1 MQGKM
6 IIICDFSFRR
16 RVGKFILLS
25 GFLGF
30 CLFSGKSGFFRLA
43 LLFGKS
49 FLFGTLLGF
58 QSFGFRLASC
68 FRFRIRH
75 GCFLDRYRQA
85 HSDKVSLCRMVA
97 GNEVFFLDFRTD
109 NQFGFH
115 TVGTD
120 LRRGKVLGFTAQRV
134 AVAVNQQRQ
143 PAVKNVRSVAL
154 DAFQQTG
161 KFRVIAIP
169 RHVEHV
175 LLRNEPEGVG
185 RVCFLL
191 RNDRKSYRHQPQKQ
205 GEKSDFSAHI
215 NLNLLSLSSPKVI
228 NAIQRPKYYKNFFC

>member
-1 MQGKM
+1 M
-6 IIICDFSFRR
+6 IISCDFGFRR
-16 RVGKFILLS
+16 RVGKCILLS

-43 LLFGKS
+43 LLFGKP
-49 FLFGTLLGF
+49 FLLGTLLGC

-97 GNEVFFLDFRTD
+97 GDKVFFLDFRTD

>member
-1 MQGKM
+1 
-6 IIICDFSFRR
+6 
-16 RVGKFILLS
+16 
-25 GFLGF
+25 
-30 CLFSGKSGFFRLA
+30 
-43 LLFGKS
+43 
-49 FLFGTLLGF
+49 
-58 QSFGFRLASC
+58 
-68 FRFRIRH
+68 
-75 GCFLDRYRQA
+75 
-85 HSDKVSLCRMVA
+85 MVA
-97 GNEVFFLDFRTD
+97 GNEILLFDFRAC

-154 DAFQQTG
+154 DAFQQAG

-205 GEKSDFSAHI
+205 GKKSDFSAHI